1 EQLLAGIFA
10 EVLGLDRVGIH
21 SHFFE
26 LGGHSLLATRAISRI
41 RSAFSL
47 EVPLR
52 ELFVSPTVA
61 SLAVR
66 VDRLIRAGASL
77 AVPPLKPREDKGQP
91 ARLSFAQQRLWFLD
105 QLEPGSASYNM
116 PGAVRMSGPLDTEV
130 LARTFQELV
139 RRHEALRTT
148 FRSENGVAVQRVS
161 AEVEVPLRV
170 VQLDGLPEAARE
182 AEALRHVEQEVL
194 LPFDLSRGPLLR
206 ATLVR
211 LSEEEHVLVVVL
223 HHIVSDGW
231 STGLLVR
238 EVAALY
244 GAYAEGKPSP
254 LGELPVQ
261 YGDYAEW
268 QRGWLRGAVLE
279 QQVEYWR
286 KQLEGAPKAL
296 ELVTDKP
303 RPAAQSFRG
312 AVLERRWEKGLWR
325 KVEEVSRREGVTPF
339 MVLLSAYQ
347 VVLSRH
353 AGQREVVVGFPI
365 AGRTHAETE
374 GLIGYFANTLVL
386 RGRVE
391 EWETFGELVGRA
403 KEVTLGAYAHQDVPF
418 EKLVE
423 ELLPERDLSRSPLFQ
438 VSLTLQNTPGVEVKL
453 GKGLVLK
460 GLETDTKTSKFDL
473 SLSVGDG
480 PDGVAV
486 VLNYNSD
493 LFEEGTAER
502 LVGHV
507 RRVLEGGVEG
517 WEKKVRE
524 LPLETE
530 DERRRVMAWSG
541 RGSSRS
547 EMVGAEPHENG
558 QHAEVRRQ
566 HGQSPRSLRDQT
578 LAALFE
584 ATVAGRPDAVAVVD
598 AAGESLTYGQLNE
611 RANQLAHHLRS
622 VGVG

>member
-1 EQLLAGIFA
+1 PRITAFNVYGPTECTVDSTVRAVRGAARPSLGAPLANVRAYVLDANLQPVAVGVPGELFLAGEGVGRGYLERPALTAERFVPNPFSTVPGARMYRTGDKARWLPDGELAFLGRLDFQVKLRGFRIELGEIESVLRAHPAVGDAVAVVRDEGSAGAKLVAYVVPSREHPERPDPTELRAHLVGRLPEYMVPSALTVLESLPLTPSGKVNRKALPAVELGATAGVDFVAPGTATEQLLAGIFA

-41 RSAFSL
+41 RSAFNL

-116 PGAVRMSGPLDTEV
+116 PGAVRMSGPLDTEA

-148 FRSENGVAVQRVS
+148 FRSENGVAVQSVLS
-161 AEVEVPLRV
+161 EVEVPLRV
-170 VQLDGLPEAARE
+170 VQLEGLPESARE
-182 AEALRHVEQEVL
+182 AEARRHVEQEVL
-194 LPFDLSRGPLLR
+194 LPFDLARGPLLR
-206 ATLVR
+206 VTLLR
-211 LSEEEHVLVVVL
+211 LSAEEHVLVVVM

-244 GAYAEGKPSP
+244 GAYVEGRPSP

-268 QRGWLRGAVLE
+268 QRGWLQGEVLE

-286 KQLEGAPKAL
+286 KQLEGAPTAL

-312 AVLERRWEKGLWR
+312 AMLERRWEKGLWR

-365 AGRTHAETE
+365 AG
-374 GLIGYFANTLVL
+374 
-386 RGRVE
+386 
-391 EWETFGELVGRA
+391 
-403 KEVTLGAYAHQDVPF
+403 
-418 EKLVE
+418 
-423 ELLPERDLSRSPLFQ
+423 
-438 VSLTLQNTPGVEVKL
+438 
-453 GKGLVLK
+453 
-460 GLETDTKTSKFDL
+460 
-473 SLSVGDG
+473 
-480 PDGVAV
+480 
-486 VLNYNSD
+486 
-493 LFEEGTAER
+493 
-502 LVGHV
+502 
-507 RRVLEGGVEG
+507 
-517 WEKKVRE
+517 
-524 LPLETE
+524 
-530 DERRRVMAWSG
+530 
-541 RGSSRS
+541 
-547 EMVGAEPHENG
+547 
-558 QHAEVRRQ
+558 
-566 HGQSPRSLRDQT
+566 
-578 LAALFE
+578 
-584 ATVAGRPDAVAVVD
+584 
-598 AAGESLTYGQLNE
+598 
-611 RANQLAHHLRS
+611 
-622 VGVG
+622 

>member
-1 EQLLAGIFA
+1 
-10 EVLGLDRVGIH
+10 
-21 SHFFE
+21 
-26 LGGHSLLATRAISRI
+26 
-41 RSAFSL
+41 
-47 EVPLR
+47 
-52 ELFVSPTVA
+52 
-61 SLAVR
+61 
-66 VDRLIRAGASL
+66 
-77 AVPPLKPREDKGQP
+77 
-91 ARLSFAQQRLWFLD
+91 
-105 QLEPGSASYNM
+105 
-116 PGAVRMSGPLDTEV
+116 
-130 LARTFQELV
+130 
-139 RRHEALRTT
+139 
-148 FRSENGVAVQRVS
+148 
-161 AEVEVPLRV
+161 
-170 VQLDGLPEAARE
+170 
-182 AEALRHVEQEVL
+182 
-194 LPFDLSRGPLLR
+194 
-206 ATLVR
+206 R

-268 QRGWLRGAVLE
+268 QRGWLQGEVLE

-286 KQLEGAPKAL
+286 KQLEGAPRAL
-296 ELVTDKP
+296 ELVTDRP

-312 AVLERRWEKGLWR
+312 GFVQTQWPKELWR

-391 EWETFGELVGRA
+391 EGETFGELVGRA

-473 SLSVGDG
+473 SLSVGEDA
-480 PDGVAV
+480 DGVV
-486 VLNYNSD
+486 VALNYSSD

-502 LVGHV
+502 LVRHV

-517 WEKKVRE
+517 WGK
-524 LPLETE
+524 
-530 DERRRVMAWSG
+530 
-541 RGSSRS
+541 
-547 EMVGAEPHENG
+547 
-558 QHAEVRRQ
+558 
-566 HGQSPRSLRDQT
+566 
-578 LAALFE
+578 
-584 ATVAGRPDAVAVVD
+584 
-598 AAGESLTYGQLNE
+598 
-611 RANQLAHHLRS
+611 
-622 VGVG
+622 